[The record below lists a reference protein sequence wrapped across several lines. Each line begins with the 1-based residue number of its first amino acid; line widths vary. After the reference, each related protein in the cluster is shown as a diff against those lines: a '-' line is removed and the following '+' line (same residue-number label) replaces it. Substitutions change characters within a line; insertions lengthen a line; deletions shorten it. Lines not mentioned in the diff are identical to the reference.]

1 MTHEQLPSY
10 LLVQGELEED
20 MTHRIAGILAA
31 FMIAGAVLPAD
42 AGCLKGAVVGAV
54 AGHYA
59 HHHAVLGAMAGC
71 AIGHHLTVKAREQK
85 AADQK
90 AAAAK
95 AAAAASASH
104 H

>member
-1 MTHEQLPSY
+1 MSRQISA
-10 LLVQGELEED
+10 
-20 MTHRIAGILAA
+20 AGIALVLSASLA
-31 FMIAGAVLPAD
+31 GPAA

-71 AIGHHLTVKAREQK
+71 AVGHHMAVKAREKK
-85 AADQK
+85 AAE
-90 AAAAK
+90 AK
-95 AAAAASASH
+95 ASSERAPDH